1 MNAKPPKRVFTPEQR
16 LRLGRVYM
24 VILNWKRDEEQ
35 QEKLQ
40 AGLSLDITSTSDT
53 SDLKSD
59 FSQQKGD
66 ICSV

>member
-24 VILNWKRDEEQ
+24 IILNWKRDEEQ

-40 AGLSLDITSTSDT
+40 AGLSLNITSTSDT
-53 SDLKSD
+53 NDLKPD
-59 FSQQKGD
+59 LSQQKGD
-66 ICSV
+66 PCSV